1 MTQIILNDEEKI
13 KLTDNL
19 SYKYYDLTR
28 LSKDQREELEIAII
42 FSNYN
47 LSINESLL
55 NGYLNQLSERSY
67 NGNVGSIKAPGGAFE
82 IPFFCK
88 KVYTTYQPRLVLA
101 LGCIIK
107 GDTKHYDFLSST
119 ITNAISN
126 LSLNLDIPIINGVLT
141 VENNQQAIDRACTN
155 MNKGKEFADTTLD
168 VLQTINS
175 IRESLKDK

>member
-1 MTQIILNDEEKI
+1 MTQIILNDKEKI
-13 KLTDNL
+13 KLADNL
-19 SYKYYDLTR
+19 GYEYYDLTH
-28 LSKDQREELEIAII
+28 STNAQRQELDIAII

-47 LSINESLL
+47 LSVNESLL

-82 IPFFCK
+82 IPYFCK
-88 KVYTTYQPRLVLA
+88 KVFTTYQPRIVLA

-126 LSLNLDIPIINGVLT
+126 LSINLDIPIINGVLT
-141 VENNQQAIDRACTN
+141 VENNQQAIDRASIKT
-155 MNKGKEFADTTLD
+155 NKGKEFADTTLD
-168 VLQTINS
+168 MLETIDAIIKSFEDN
-175 IRESLKDK
+175 